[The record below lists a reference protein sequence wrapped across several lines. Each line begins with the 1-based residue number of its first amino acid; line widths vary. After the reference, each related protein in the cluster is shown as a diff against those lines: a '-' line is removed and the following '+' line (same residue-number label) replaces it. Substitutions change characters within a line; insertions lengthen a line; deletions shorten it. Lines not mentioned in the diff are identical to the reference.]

1 MKQNK
6 IKLGYQKP
14 QTEIM
19 SVNSESFLLDASFHS
34 QHNPGRRRKDLLPLT
49 QRKKLNGLKLVMRLC
64 QTVVIHH
71 CGKINQKRVL
81 IK

>member
-19 SVNSESFLLDASFHS
+19 SVNSESFLLDSSFHS
-34 QHNPGRRRKDLLPLT
+34 QHNPGRRRPGPAAAGAKEEVEWLEVDDEALSNSGHTLLWED
-49 QRKKLNGLKLVMRLC
+49 
-64 QTVVIHH
+64 
-71 CGKINQKRVL
+71 
-81 IK
+81 

>member
-19 SVNSESFLLDASFHS
+19 SINSESLLLDASYHS
-34 QHNPGRRRKDLLPLT
+34 QHNPGRHRTGPSASNA
-49 QRKKLNGLKLVMRLC
+49 KKEVEWLEVGSETSSNNGHTSLWED
-64 QTVVIHH
+64 
-71 CGKINQKRVL
+71 
-81 IK
+81 

>member
-19 SVNSESFLLDASFHS
+19 SINSESFLLDSSFHS
-34 QHNPGRRRKDLLPLT
+34 QHNPGRRRTGPSVSGAKEEVEWLEVGDEALT
-49 QRKKLNGLKLVMRLC
+49 NSGHTSLWED
-64 QTVVIHH
+64 
-71 CGKINQKRVL
+71 
-81 IK
+81 

>member
-19 SVNSESFLLDASFHS
+19 SINSESLLLDASYHS
-34 QHNPGRRRKDLLPLT
+34 QHNPGRRRTGPTANNAKQALEWLEVGDEASAS
-49 QRKKLNGLKLVMRLC
+49 NGHTSLWED
-64 QTVVIHH
+64 
-71 CGKINQKRVL
+71 
-81 IK
+81 

>member
-19 SVNSESFLLDASFHS
+19 SINSESFLLDSSFHS
-34 QHNPGRRRKDLLPLT
+34 QHNPAQSGGSMGDAKQAPSWLSEGEDEDENPSWED
-49 QRKKLNGLKLVMRLC
+49 
-64 QTVVIHH
+64 
-71 CGKINQKRVL
+71 
-81 IK
+81 

>member
-19 SVNSESFLLDASFHS
+19 SINSESFLLDASFHS
-34 QHNPGRRRKDLLPLT
+34 QHNPGNHRTGPSASNAKEEVG
-49 QRKKLNGLKLVMRLC
+49 GLRLVARLR
-64 QTVVIHH
+64 QVMDILH

>member
-19 SVNSESFLLDASFHS
+19 SINSESFILNTSFPS
-34 QHNPGRRRKDLLPLT
+34 QHNPGNHRTGPSASNAKEEVEWLEVGYEDFSNSCHT
-49 QRKKLNGLKLVMRLC
+49 SFFEY
-64 QTVVIHH
+64 
-71 CGKINQKRVL
+71 
-81 IK
+81 

>member
-19 SVNSESFLLDASFHS
+19 SINSESFLLYASFHS
-34 QHNPGRRRKDLLPLT
+34 QHNPGRRRTGPSASNAKEALEWLEVGDEASSSNEHTSLWED
-49 QRKKLNGLKLVMRLC
+49 
-64 QTVVIHH
+64 
-71 CGKINQKRVL
+71 
-81 IK
+81 